1 MIKTYKFIIVIFAA
15 FPFLL
20 NAQSGWDALR
30 YSYNDV
36 FGTARSQACGGA
48 FSAVGGDLSTQS
60 MNPAGLGIYQF
71 SDLNMTSS
79 LRIVSNRSDFM
90 GQTAF
95 KSASQLSINN
105 AGYVYFNDLNP
116 DGDKDRKWQSVSFGL
131 TYNQSA
137 NYKREIEAEAYN
149 PHSSITDFFVQSAN
163 GTPNNQLESDLY
175 SYGGIAYYTYA
186 IDTLT
191 GQTNAYFPAFNAG
204 RVQQKVELSQS
215 GRKQEWNFGVGANY
229 DNKLYLGANLG
240 IAGIKYGQN
249 LYVGEEDIN
258 QLHTIYQNNPNA
270 GPLEFPSEKLDF
282 NDRFNTS
289 GSGVNFSAGVI
300 YRPVDQFRIGVSVKT
315 PTFFFLTD
323 NFDFSVSHTQQRTT
337 TLPTIYQESE
347 KMSSV
352 YRLRTPYE
360 VTTGLMYLFGK
371 RGFISADVNI
381 TDYQASRLRSQYSV
395 GDPDYYS
402 YESENA
408 AIREGFKMAVN
419 YRLGGELRLN
429 KFRIRAGGNLSG
441 NAITPAFSRY
451 QDETN
456 IANFRDFVPVRYAW
470 SAGAGWRGQSLFIDL
485 AYVQQHHKDFYRAY
499 TLYGPGSF
507 TPTVLNTTKTGIISL
522 TGGIGF

>member
-1 MIKTYKFIIVIFAA
+1 MNKSYKSLLFILLIS
-15 FPFLL
+15 PFCT

-36 FGTARSQACGGA
+36 FGTARAQASGGA
-48 FSAVGGDLSTQS
+48 FSAVGGDLTAQS
-60 MNPAGLGIYQF
+60 MNPAGLGVYQF
-71 SDLNMTSS
+71 SDLNMTTS
-79 LRIVSNRSDFM
+79 LRIVSNQSSFL
-90 GQTAF
+90 GQNAF

-105 AGYVYFNDLNP
+105 LGYVYYNDLNP
-116 DGDKDRKWQSVSFGL
+116 DGEKDKKWQSVSFGL

-149 PHSSITDFFVQSAN
+149 SHSSVTDFFAQSAN
-163 GTPNNQLESDLY
+163 GTPNNLLEKDLY

-186 IDTLT
+186 IDTLR
-191 GQTNAYFPAFNAG
+191 GQTDAYFPAFNAG

-229 DNKLYLGANLG
+229 DDKLYLGANLG

-258 QLHTIYQNNPNA
+258 NLHTVYQNNPNG
-270 GPLEFPSEKLDF
+270 GPLEFPEDKIDF

-289 GSGVNFSAGVI
+289 GSGINVSAGVI
-300 YRPVDQFRIGVSVKT
+300 YRPVNQFRIGISVKS
-315 PTFFFLTD
+315 PTFFYLTD
-323 NFDFSVSHTQQRTT
+323 NFDFSISNTQQRASQSI
-337 TLPTIYQESE
+337 IYQESE
-347 KMSSV
+347 NMSSV

-371 RGFISADVNI
+371 RGFISADVNV
-381 TDYQASRLRSQYSV
+381 TDYRASRLRSQYSV

-402 YESENA
+402 YDNENA
-408 AIREGFKMAVN
+408 GIKEGFKMAVN

-429 KFRIRAGGNLSG
+429 KFRIRAGGNLLG
-441 NAITPAFSRY
+441 NAITPDFSRY
-451 QDETN
+451 QYVTDIN
-456 IANFRDFVPVRYAW
+456 VFRDFEPVRYAW
-470 SAGAGWRGQSLFIDL
+470 STGAGWRGESLFIDL
-485 AYVQQHHKDFYRAY
+485 AYIQQYQKDFYRPY
-499 TLYGPGSF
+499 TLSGAGSF